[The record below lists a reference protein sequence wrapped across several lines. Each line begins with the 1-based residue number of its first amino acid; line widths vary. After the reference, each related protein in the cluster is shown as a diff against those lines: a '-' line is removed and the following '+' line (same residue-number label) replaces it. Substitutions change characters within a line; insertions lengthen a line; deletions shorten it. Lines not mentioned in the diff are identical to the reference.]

1 MEKVTLEYFKNNLA
15 EIFEKVQKGHSLI
28 ITDNGH
34 TLARLTPMKKSPEDK
49 DKFPK
54 FIKTKEEFEAAMA
67 RIDEMYEKGE
77 LSIEDCYLSRVEPVD
92 MGYTDSSNL
101 DAELYK

>member
-1 MEKVTLEYFKNNLA
+1 MEKVTLKYFKDHLA
-15 EIFEKVQKGHSLI
+15 EMFDKIKNGHSLL
-28 ITDNGH
+28 ITDNGR
-34 TLARLTPMKKSPEDK
+34 TLAKLMPIAKSTEDK
-49 DKFPK
+49 KRYPK

-67 RIDEMYEKGE
+67 RIDEMYAKGE
-77 LSIEDCYLSRVEPVD
+77 LSIEDCYLSRVEPID